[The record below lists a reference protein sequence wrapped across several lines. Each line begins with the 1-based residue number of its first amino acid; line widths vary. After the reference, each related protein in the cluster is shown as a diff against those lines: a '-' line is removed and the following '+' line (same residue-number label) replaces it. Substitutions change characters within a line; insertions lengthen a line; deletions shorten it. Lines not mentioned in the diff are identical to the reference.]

1 MKMTPTINEKNQV
14 HLGFEMEE
22 EDYCNYCSITKLT
35 NENVVIFNFC
45 DNSGVDENITY
56 CKPCAAILRGDMNI
70 KTGESNGISMCYMCK
85 MPKDE
90 CKCNAKQIDYKTRK
104 KLI

>member
-1 MKMTPTINEKNQV
+1 MTPTINEKNQV
-14 HLGFEMEE
+14 RLGFDI
-22 EDYCNYCSITKLT
+22 EDTDFCNYCNLKLT
-35 NENVVIFNFC
+35 NQNVVIFNFC
-45 DNSGVDENITY
+45 SNDVDDTITY